1 MLPSGARSMM
11 LLLSKF
17 LVETLPEGAT
27 AAAIFF
33 IRPFAAVVGVGLNY
47 SSCFFLKEPKS

>member
-1 MLPSGARSMM
+1 MM